1 MNFVLSK
8 EFVKEFSDAVQRE
21 DNEYILETTQGL
33 YPPDISSILDELSS
47 KEAKYVFDLL
57 STEIGADILSDLD
70 PDIREDFL
78 TNFSANEIAN
88 LIEFIDSDDAVDI
101 LYQLPVKF
109 REEVIPHIR
118 NEEKL
123 KNIFELLR
131 YDEDTAGGLMA
142 KELIKAQQNWTAIQ
156 CIEEIRRQAEAV
168 EKIYSIYVVDNDDI
182 LLGRISLKELIL
194 SKDTTKVS
202 ELYVSD
208 LIVVRSYDDE
218 EEVAQIMQKYDLAAV
233 PVVNIQGKLLGRI
246 TIDDVV
252 DVITEQAELD
262 QQAMAGISENIEEDD
277 SVWKLSRA
285 RLPWLFI
292 GMLGGL
298 FGAEFIGL
306 FEAQLLAVPAMAFFI
321 PLIMATGGNVGIQSS
336 TIIVQALA
344 DSGLQDNIAKRLL
357 KSLAVGF
364 VNGIAIGIFVFSIN
378 WLLLSNP
385 LLLSLTVSIALFSV
399 VIIASLMGTITPLI
413 LNRMNINPALASG
426 PFITTANDLMGLGV
440 YFSIAKAL
448 YEMI

>member
-1 MNFVLSK
+1 MNFILSK
-8 EFVKEFSDAVQRE
+8 EFVKEFSDAVQRQ
-21 DNEYILETTQGL
+21 DSEYVLETTQGL
-33 YPPDISSILDELSS
+33 YPADISSILDELTA

-57 STEIGADILSDLD
+57 ETEMGADILSDLD

-78 TNFSANEIAN
+78 PNFTPNEIAE

-109 REEVIPHIR
+109 REEVIPHIK

-142 KELIKAQQNWTAIQ
+142 KELIKAQQNWTVIQ
-156 CIEEIRRQAEAV
+156 CIEEIRRQAETV
-168 EKIYSIYVVDNDDI
+168 EKIHSIYVVDKEDT
-182 LLGRISLKELIL
+182 LLGRISLKTIIL
-194 SKDTTKVS
+194 SADNTKVS
-202 ELYVSD
+202 ELYVDD
-208 LIVVRSYDDE
+208 LVVVRSYDDE
-218 EEVAQIMQKYDLAAV
+218 EEVAQIMQKYDLEAI

-277 SVWKLSRA
+277 TVWKLSRA

-306 FEAQLLAVPAMAFFI
+306 FEEQLLAVPAMAFFI

-336 TIIVQALA
+336 TIVVQALA
-344 DSGLQDNIAKRLL
+344 DTGLQESITKRLL
-357 KSLAVGF
+357 KSLAVGV
-364 VNGIAIGIFVFSIN
+364 VNGIVIGIFVLLIN
-378 WLLLSNP
+378 WLVLSNG
-385 LLLSLTVSIALFSV
+385 LLLAITVSIALFSV

-413 LNRMNINPALASG
+413 LNKININPALASG

-440 YFSIAKAL
+440 YFWVAKAL
-448 YEMI
+448 YEMF